1 MNKVSVSYAEVV
13 PTQAYAN
20 KRYEVIL
27 EKEANGEDLGEIAK
41 KLFAKAKELI
51 AEQKSL

>member
-20 KRYEVIL
+20 KRYEIIL
-27 EKEANGEDLGEIAK
+27 EKEVNGEDLAAIAK
-41 KLFAKAKELI
+41 SLFAKAKELI
-51 AEQKSL
+51 AEQKAI